1 MSEIIV
7 ILGEETPE
15 GIKAGIAE
23 QKALAKIEQDRQAA
37 RQAVLDKL
45 GITFEELCALLG
57 YL

>member
-7 ILGEETPE
+7 VLGEETPE

-37 RQAVLDKL
+37 RQAVLTKL
-45 GITFEELCALLG
+45 GITLEELYALLG
-57 YL
+57 

>member
-57 YL
+57 